1 MEYVNVLASDENMDR
16 MLKASKGDRR
26 VPIIVEGGVMVAG
39 FGGT

>member
-1 MEYVNVLASDENMDR
+1 MDR

-26 VPIIVEGGVMVAG
+26 VPVIIEGGVMVVG